1 MPPILR
7 NRSLRDANNRCA
19 FRRDKKVQMQAE
31 IVFLGSGTSMGV
43 PTLGCGCAVCT
54 SNDPRDNRMRPSIVV
69 KFHQGDIERTVL
81 IDTGPDFRQQALREN
96 LRSIDAVLYT
106 HSHAD
111 HIMGLDDLRPLS
123 FKNPDKIP
131 LYADSTTTQVLQ
143 QVFEYTFSES
153 NRYPYKARVELRP
166 LEDHTRI
173 FGADFVTV
181 PLLHGALETV
191 GFRFGKAAYLTDMS
205 DIPEASFLVV
215 ARSGCID
222 CRCLAANSASKSFE
236 RGDVVEV
243 HSKRFSRSKPTSPTL
258 RTTWVTLRWKRN
270 FPTTSTWPMTDFA
283 FHSSYSHAYL
293 PFHSGGSR
301 RLRSVSRDHW
311 EFRWCASRPSG
322 CVCRK

>member
-1 MPPILR
+1 
-7 NRSLRDANNRCA
+7 
-19 FRRDKKVQMQAE
+19 MQAE

-54 SNDPRDNRMRPSIVV
+54 SSDPRDNRMRPSIVV
-69 KFHQGDIERTVL
+69 KFREGDSERSVL

-143 QVFEYTFSES
+143 QVFEYTFSEN

-166 LEDHTRI
+166 LEEHTRV

-205 DIPEASFLVV
+205 DIPKASFALLQDLDVLIV
-215 ARSGCID
+215 DALRRTPHPSHSNVETSLKFID
-222 CRCLAANSASKSFE
+222 EIRPRQAYFTHIAHDLGHVEMENELPENVHMAYDGLRIPFE
-236 RGDVVEV
+236 
-243 HSKRFSRSKPTSPTL
+243 L
-258 RTTWVTLRWKRN
+258 
-270 FPTTSTWPMTDFA
+270 
-283 FHSSYSHAYL
+283 
-293 PFHSGGSR
+293 
-301 RLRSVSRDHW
+301 
-311 EFRWCASRPSG
+311 
-322 CVCRK
+322 